1 MTVTN
6 KIKELLLR
14 TGLFEDTLKLSLTVL
29 ALVVTMGFCYYLYL
43 RKRNENI
50 KRVNDMRMK
59 RIREKQMEKWEKERN
74 ECLLNPDLKEK
85 DDNINSGED
94 DDSKRKKQ
102 RSNNFSRF
110 NNNNNHLNPHFSYIS
125 TYKPSVSKR
134 YPCKKCCG

>member
-6 KIKELLLR
+6 KIKELLVR

-50 KRVNDMRMK
+50 RCMNDMRMK
-59 RIREKQMEKWEKERN
+59 RIREKQMERWEKERN
-74 ECLLNPDLKEK
+74 EYLLNPDLKEK
-85 DDNINSGED
+85 DDNSNSGED
-94 DDSKRKKQ
+94 DDNKRKKQ

-110 NNNNNHLNPHFSYIS
+110 NNHLNPHFSYIS
-125 TYKPSVSKR
+125 TYRPSVSKR